1 MPPRRSAS
9 RTPRSSASGRRPGSG
24 SGTSSWSAEE
34 VMTPER
40 WQAVKA
46 LLDGALR
53 RSPGER
59 SAFLVEACGADAALR
74 AEVESLLAVG
84 DGASGFLEPDQSHRS
99 VPEPVEDAAGPSE
112 ALAALRAALGGRY
125 AIERELGRG
134 GMATVYLAGDLKH
147 QRTVAVTVPR
157 HELAAALGDRHW
169 H

>member
-9 RTPRSSASGRRPGSG
+9 RTPQLSASGRPPGSG

-34 VMTPER
+34 VITPER

-46 LLDGALR
+46 LLDGALQR
-53 RSPGER
+53 YPGER
-59 SAFLVEACGADAALR
+59 SAFLEEACGADVALR
-74 AEVESLLAVG
+74 AEVESQLAVD
-84 DGASGFLEPDQSHRS
+84 DGASGFLEPDQSARS
-99 VPEPVEDAAGPSE
+99 DPEPLEDASGPGE
-112 ALAALRAALGGRY
+112 ALAALRVALAGSY
-125 AIERELGRG
+125 AIVRELGRG